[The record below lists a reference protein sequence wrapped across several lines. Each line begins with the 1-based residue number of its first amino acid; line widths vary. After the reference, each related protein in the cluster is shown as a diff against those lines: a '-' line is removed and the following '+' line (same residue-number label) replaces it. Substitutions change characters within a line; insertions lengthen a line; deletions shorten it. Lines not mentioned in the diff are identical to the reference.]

1 MTMPNTGVILAGGNH
16 QRLPG
21 INKALVTIGRK
32 RVIDYLLDSFRDL
45 FREIIIVTNEPTLFL
60 DTDALIVS
68 DLYNTRS
75 SLNGIYSGLFHAS
88 ASHAFFTACDMP
100 FIKKELIQT
109 ICHASEP
116 QISITIPQTQKG
128 FEPLCAVYGKTCLR
142 PIEDQIAKGI
152 PKIMGFFNRVKV
164 KAVPESLLRQADPE
178 LESFFNVNTPDDLAN
193 AKKHVNGST

>member
-1 MTMPNTGVILAGGNH
+1 MTIPDTGVILAGGNH

-68 DLYNTRS
+68 DLHHRRS
-75 SLNGIYSGLFHAS
+75 SLNGIFSGLFYAS
-88 ASHAFFTACDMP
+88 SSHAFFTACDMP

-109 ICHASEP
+109 ICHAAEP
-116 QISITIPQTQKG
+116 HISVTIPQTQKG
-128 FEPLCAVYGKTCLR
+128 FEPLCAVYGKPCL
-142 PIEDQIAKGI
+142 PHMEDQIARGI

-164 KAVPESLLRQADPE
+164 KPITESTLRRGDPE

-193 AKKHVNGST
+193 AKKHVNGFT